1 MATDTNTGTLYELAS
16 EMLSSLNEKPE
27 AAELLGA
34 YDMRVQFTVTDGSP
48 FYAVLRD
55 GKLQSVEE
63 GQAEGYS
70 NREDFEVFG
79 SEEGLRLVFE
89 KRMSPATA
97 MYYGKMTPR
106 GERAKHC
113 QVAVTYTLLRIAQ
126 DESKDMISTL

>member
-1 MATDTNTGTLYELAS
+1 MLAT
-16 EMLSSLNEKPE
+16 LNDKPE

-34 YDMRVQFTVTDGSP
+34 YDMRVQFTVTDGDP

-55 GKLQSVEE
+55 GKVQSVEQ
-63 GQAEGYS
+63 GLVDGYS

-79 SEEGLRLVFE
+79 PEEGLRLVFE

-126 DESKDMISTL
+126 DDPREMIATL

>member
-1 MATDTNTGTLYELAS
+1 
-16 EMLSSLNEKPE
+16 
-27 AAELLGA
+27 
-34 YDMRVQFTVTDGSP
+34 MRVQFTVTDGGEP

-55 GKLQSVEE
+55 GKLQSVEQ

-79 SEEGLRLVFE
+79 PEEGLRLVFE

-126 DESKDMISTL
+126 DDPQDKIVTL